1 MIDKLNERIT
11 IQQSKHMT
19 DKVGNHRNAWVD
31 YYTCFAYASTF
42 EAQEDEGEVTAE
54 QKSVV
59 FTVRWCSEV
68 NKLTST
74 GFRVL
79 FRGELYDITS
89 VDPMNYDKKTIKLH
103 CRLEAEM
110 SKTVSID
117 GMAEAINEGLQE
129 YAKLASSEV
138 KRAVRKSAKTVKEEI
153 EAGAPSRTGRYK
165 SSWVATK
172 QEESSQS
179 LQMVVHS
186 KDRYQL
192 THLLEKGHAKR
203 GGGRVAARPH
213 IAPAEQEGKALIRH
227 SSVFCI
233 RKPQILV
240 RTASCTTTS
249 IGWTLRCTPITK
261 IRIRRQ
267 QSKKS

>member
-89 VDPMNYDKKTIKLH
+89 VDPMNYIMAKHAHSDQVPDTPDEW
-103 CRLEAEM
+103 LENFN
-110 SKTVSID
+110 TFSI
-117 GMAEAINEGLQE
+117 
-129 YAKLASSEV
+129 Y
-138 KRAVRKSAKTVKEEI
+138 
-153 EAGAPSRTGRYK
+153 
-165 SSWVATK
+165 
-172 QEESSQS
+172 
-179 LQMVVHS
+179 
-186 KDRYQL
+186 
-192 THLLEKGHAKR
+192 
-203 GGGRVAARPH
+203 
-213 IAPAEQEGKALIRH
+213 
-227 SSVFCI
+227 
-233 RKPQILV
+233 QILPQLIELWGLNV
-240 RTASCTTTS
+240 QTEVEARKNLAKVS
-249 IGWTLRCTPITK
+249 G
-261 IRIRRQ
+261 
-267 QSKKS
+267 

>member
-1 MIDKLNERIT
+1 
-11 IQQSKHMT
+11 
-19 DKVGNHRNAWVD
+19 
-31 YYTCFAYASTF
+31 
-42 EAQEDEGEVTAE
+42 
-54 QKSVV
+54 
-59 FTVRWCSEV
+59 
-68 NKLTST
+68 
-74 GFRVL
+74 
-79 FRGELYDITS
+79 
-89 VDPMNYDKKTIKLH
+89 
-103 CRLEAEM
+103 M

-192 THLLEKGHAKR
+192 SHLLENGHVKR
-203 GGGRVAARPH
+203 NGGRVPGIKH
-213 IAPAEQEGKALIRH
+213 IQKNEQEAIEEFESR
-227 SSVFCI
+227 VE
-233 RKPQILV
+233 R
-240 RTASCTTTS
+240 
-249 IGWTLRCTPITK
+249 
-261 IRIRRQ
+261 RIQ
-267 QSKKS
+267 DGH